1 MKDNWTE
8 MENSQLEDEVLADVY
23 PEGSHESKI
32 ARYAAAKSRQGQVS
46 DYILKQTEKKSN
58 PHLEKVNESLKECGS
73 FLVFRHYFTLDVY
86 KLVSGVTCKKHLLC
100 ALCAIRRAAKCTMI
114 YQEKIDQ
121 VRAEQKIELDELMI
135 TFTVKN
141 GDDLRERFDHLIS
154 AMGKILNK
162 RRSALLKNPRTD
174 TEMKNISGAAY
185 SYEVTHSEDDG
196 YHPHCHMIA
205 LVPKGVYEY
214 TSMVVKKR
222 DVLVP
227 LKLWKGIVEDWKA
240 ITGDSYIIDVRKIE
254 NIDMPLPDAGIE
266 GTRFQALLEVFKYAL
281 KMNRISKD
289 HDTESEENVRIQV
302 EAYQILRGR
311 RMIGS
316 FGSLWGVKVPENLN
330 DQPLTDAELPYVDLV
345 YQYSGVNFGYQLTTH
360 SETRTGVAYP
370 SKHHEKDL
378 FQKLSHNYSGE
389 KKWKDKVKDYVNLQM
404 I

>member
-1 MKDNWTE
+1 MMDNNTE
-8 MENSQLEDEVLADVY
+8 MENSQLMHEVLADVSS
-23 PEGSHESKI
+23 EGSQDKKL

-46 DYILKQTEKKSN
+46 DFILRQNKEKSN
-58 PHLEKVNESLKECGS
+58 PHLMKVNESLQECGS

-100 ALCAIRRAAKCTMI
+100 ALCAIRRAAKCI
-114 YQEKIDQ
+114 AVYSEKISQ
-121 VRAEQKIELDELMI
+121 VRAEEKTELEELMV

-141 GDDLRERFDHLIS
+141 GDDLQERFDHLLDSMKRI
-154 AMGKILNK
+154 IHK
-162 RRSALLKNPRTD
+162 RRNSLGKNPLTD
-174 TEMKNISGAAY
+174 TEMKHISGAVY
-185 SYEVTHSEDDG
+185 SYEVTYSEDKG
-196 YHPHCHMIA
+196 FHPHCHMIA
-205 LVPKGVYEY
+205 LVPLGAFEY
-214 TSMVVKKR
+214 TRLEVKGKS
-222 DVLVP
+222 VLVP

-240 ITGDSYIIDVRKIE
+240 ITGDSFIIDVRKIE
-254 NIDMPLPDAGIE
+254 SVEMPLPGEGIQ
-266 GTRFQALLEVFKYAL
+266 GTRLQALIEVFKYAL

-289 HDTESEENVRIQV
+289 HETDSQENVRIQV

-330 DQPLTDAELPYVDLV
+330 DQPLTDSELPYVDLV

-360 SETRTGVAYP
+360 SETRTGSEYP

-378 FQKLSHNYSGE
+378 LKKLSHNYPGE
-389 KKWKDKVKDYVNLQM
+389 KKWQQKVKDYVNLQM

>member
-1 MKDNWTE
+1 MDNRPQ
-8 MENSQLEDEVLADVY
+8 MENSQLEDEVLADAS
-23 PEGSHESKI
+23 PEGSHDKKL

-46 DYILKQTEKKSN
+46 DFILKQTEKKSN

-100 ALCAIRRAAKCTMI
+100 ALCAIRRAAKCI
-114 YQEKIDQ
+114 AVYSEKISQ
-121 VRAEQKIELDELMI
+121 VRTEQKIDFDELMI

-141 GDDLRERFDHLIS
+141 GDDLRERFDHLLS
-154 AMGKILNK
+154 AMGKILHK

-174 TEMKNISGAAY
+174 TEMKPISGAVY
-185 SYEVTHSEDDG
+185 SYEVTYDEDKG
-196 YHPHCHMIA
+196 FHPHCHMIA
-205 LVPKGVYEY
+205 LVPPGVYEY
-214 TSMVVKKR
+214 TRMTIKNK

-227 LKLWKGIVEDWKA
+227 IQLWKGIVEDWKA
-240 ITGDSYIIDVRKIE
+240 ITGDSFIIDVRKIE
-254 NIDMPLPDAGIE
+254 SVEMPLPGQGIQ
-266 GTRFQALLEVFKYAL
+266 GTRLQALIEVFKYAL
-281 KMNRISKD
+281 KMNRIDKG